1 MFEFVWVVG
10 GFMVGVILGVLP
22 LYLVVVLFSKI

>member
-1 MFEFVWVVG
+1 MFEFGWVVG
-10 GFMVGVILGVLP
+10 VFMAGVILGVLL

>member
-1 MFEFVWVVG
+1 MYEHGLLVG
-10 GFMVGVILGVLP
+10 IFMAGVILGVLL